1 MKCAANS
8 NFKGKFSSIK
18 NVSVYD
24 KVISIIFRFND
35 ETGDLEIKD
44 LTYRKLTSMVC
55 DEVIFDEHEVCLK
68 LDRNMQGNSFH
79 QSETI
84 EIEGILRIYD
94 EHILIES
101 EDMNYVLYPKIPE
114 AFAVA
119 IEHPS

>member
-1 MKCAANS
+1 MKCATNS
-8 NFKGKFSSIK
+8 NFKGKSSFRK
-18 NVSVYD
+18 NLSVYD

-35 ETGDLEIKD
+35 EGGDLEINN
-44 LTYRKLTSMVC
+44 LTYRMLTFMVC

-68 LDRNMQGNSFH
+68 LDRHIQGNSFH

-84 EIEGILRIYD
+84 EIEGIFRIYD

-101 EDMNYVLYPKIPE
+101 EDVNYVLYPKIPE